1 MTEKSCLS
9 KCEWDLKA
17 LICLGCGRTL
27 REVEDDL
34 MKKAKRGRNELKR
47 TNVGKPQERRT

>member
-1 MTEKSCLS
+1 MTKKSCLS
-9 KCEWDLKA
+9 KCEWDLHN

-27 REVEDDL
+27 RQIEDDL

-47 TNVGKPQERRT
+47 TNVGKS